1 MKNTLSKSHFHAV
14 YKLNY
19 HLVLVTKYRH
29 QCINQD
35 MLARLREIFDEQ
47 CKNWSIELLEFNG
60 ESDHVH
66 LLLNAHPALDLSKLI
81 NSIKTVSS
89 RLIRKE
95 FATHLKKY
103 YWKPVF
109 WTRAYCLLTC
119 GGAPLEIIKQYIE
132 KQDKPKK

>member
-1 MKNTLSKSHFHAV
+1 M
-14 YKLNY
+14 
-19 HLVLVTKYRH
+19 
-29 QCINQD
+29 
-35 MLARLREIFDEQ
+35 
-47 CKNWSIELLEFNG
+47 EFNG
-60 ESDHVH
+60 ESDHIH

-81 NSIKTVSS
+81 NSMKTVSS

>member
-1 MKNTLSKSHFHAV
+1 MKNTLTKSHFHAV

-29 QCINQD
+29 QCINKD
-35 MLARLREIFDEQ
+35 MLARLREIFEDQ
-47 CKNWSIELLEFNG
+47 CANWSIELLEFSG

-81 NSIKTVSS
+81 NSMKTVSS

-119 GGAPLEIIKQYIE
+119 GGAPLEIIREYIE

>member
-1 MKNTLSKSHFHAV
+1 MKNTLTKSHFHAV

-29 QCINQD
+29 QCINKD
-35 MLARLREIFDEQ
+35 MLARLREIFEDQ
-47 CKNWSIELLEFNG
+47 CANWSIELMEFNG
-60 ESDHVH
+60 ESDHIH

-81 NSIKTVSS
+81 NSMKTVSS

-132 KQDKPKK
+132 RQDKPKK

>member
-1 MKNTLSKSHFHAV
+1 MKNTLTKSHFHAV

-35 MLARLREIFDEQ
+35 MLVRLREIFDEQ

-109 WTRAYCLLTC
+109 WTRAYCLLSC

>member
-1 MKNTLSKSHFHAV
+1 MKNTLTKSHFHAL

-29 QCINQD
+29 QCINQA
-35 MLARLREIFDEQ
+35 MLKRLHKIFEEQ
-47 CKNWSIELLEFNG
+47 CKHWSIELLEFNG
-60 ESDHVH
+60 EGDHVH
-66 LLLNAHPALDLSKLI
+66 LLLNAHPAMDMSKLI
-81 NSIKTVSS
+81 NSMKTVSS

-95 FATHLKKY
+95 FADHLSKY

-119 GGAPLEIIKQYIE
+119 GGAPLEIIKKYIE
-132 KQDKPKK
+132 KQSSPKN